1 MGRGLRLGSIVSL
14 AALAV
19 LAVPSG
25 AGASAVP
32 AQAPVPAH
40 WWQANGNANDTPGA
54 GVSPDNGRLVGAG
67 FGPGPSGTEQAFT
80 FAGGGQRVIFNKT
93 GGNRGTGGFTFEFD
107 IKTTVTV
114 QQAVWEKRTACDSN
128 GTPLWGFRT
137 SPTGQLPGSI
147 GFEYGNPPR
156 ESGVISTTSI
166 SDGAWHQVAVTR
178 SGGTV
183 KLYIDGNLE
192 ATSTTPATAYLSNNA
207 SMRAGVSTCDGVDG
221 TRPFTGEL
229 DELMIFR
236 SALTQPQIQAL
247 ARADGLAG

>member
-40 WWQANGNANDTPGA
+40 WWQANGNANDTPA
-54 GVSPDNGRLVGAG
+54 TGVSPDNGRLVGAG

-80 FAGGGQRVIFNKT
+80 FAGGGQRVIFNKS
-93 GGNRGTGGFTFEFD
+93 GGNRGTGDFTFEFD

-114 QQAVWEKRTACDSN
+114 QQGVWEKRIACDSN

-137 SPTGQLPGSI
+137 SPTGHLPGSI

-183 KLYIDGNLE
+183 KLYIDGTLE
-192 ATSTTPATAYLSNNA
+192 ATTITPAALNVSNKA
-207 SMRAGVSTCDGVDG
+207 PMRAGVSTCDGVDG
-221 TRPFTGEL
+221 TSGFTGEL
-229 DELMIFR
+229 AEPMIFR